1 MDRAAMADT
10 IIEKDTFRSGMRR
23 IEIEELAGEKF
34 SGEKGL
40 WVAVLVNILN
50 DILAPVSDSKQE
62 EARQIVLHM
71 DGCFKLL
78 AETFDLEPL
87 VLQKRILKAL
97 QRRGID
103 LMKEKT
109 KE

>member
-1 MDRAAMADT
+1 MADT
-10 IIEKDTFRSGMRR
+10 IIEKDAFRSGMSR
-23 IEIEELAGEKF
+23 IEIEDLAGEKF

-50 DILAPVSDSKQE
+50 DILAPVSDSKQK
-62 EARQIVLHM
+62 EARQIVLRM
-71 DGCFKLL
+71 DGCFFLL

-97 QRRGID
+97 RRRGCDFIQ
-103 LMKEKT
+103 EK
-109 KE
+109 KAE